1 MVAND
6 YFDFKLT
13 QPGLLMN
20 SFIIVVGAMVLAIV
34 LMVIFGKNMLESRAF
49 KRLVL
54 EDEQRSDSGYTS
66 SVTKTNMINKV
77 GVAKTVLRPAGKIE
91 IDNVWYDAVALDGFI
106 DAGEEIYVEKHEN
119 YNLFVRKI
127 SERNA

>member
-1 MVAND
+1 
-6 YFDFKLT
+6 
-13 QPGLLMN
+13 
-20 SFIIVVGAMVLAIV
+20 
-34 LMVIFGKNMLESRAF
+34 
-49 KRLVL
+49 
-54 EDEQRSDSGYTS
+54 
-66 SVTKTNMINKV
+66 MINKV